1 MNLDKIQERIKKEIQ
16 YSLVMQNFIELYS
29 LDHSQMDDE
38 LEDYDFWTSLD
49 LLLKTQLRK
58 NKKR

>member
-1 MNLDKIQERIKKEIQ
+1 MNLEDIKKRVSKEMY
-16 YSLVMQNFIELYS
+16 YSITMYNVIELNSNDSDMLRY
-29 LDHSQMDDE
+29 QNE
-38 LEDYDFWTSLD
+38 EIDFWTSLD

>member
-1 MNLDKIQERIKKEIQ
+1 MNLDKIQQRITTEIQ
-16 YSLVMQNFIELYS
+16 YSVHIQNLIELYYQDNNKMKKE
-29 LDHSQMDDE
+29 LDN
-38 LEDYDFWTSLD
+38 YDFWTSLD